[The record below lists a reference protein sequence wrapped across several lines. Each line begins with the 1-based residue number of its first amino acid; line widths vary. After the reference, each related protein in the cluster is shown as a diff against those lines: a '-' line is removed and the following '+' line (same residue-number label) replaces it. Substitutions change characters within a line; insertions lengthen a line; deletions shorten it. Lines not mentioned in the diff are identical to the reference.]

1 MADIEVTNIDT
12 EGDTITVDVEFSAQ
26 SNFQGRTAEVNA
38 NVSSGDIPTGD
49 APRLTDTVFIS
60 PGQVQQRTYEFD
72 MDGVYGSSPPSTDEV
87 LVTIVAESDE
97 GVGQVQE
104 RIDFSPGGGGDGGGS
119 GELSDISISCRSDLP
134 DEVGPDDTI
143 TATVEVD
150 WDGFYQT
157 PGVTFATS
165 VGGVG
170 TGQETVTVQD
180 GSVVELETHVPDGHI
195 GFGESADVVVEVVDV
210 DTGGIGGF

>member
-49 APRLTDTVFIS
+49 APRLTDTVFIG
-60 PGQVQQRTYEFD
+60 PGQVQERTYEFD

-87 LVTIVAESDE
+87 LVTIVAESEE
-97 GVGQVQE
+97 GLDQFQE
-104 RIDFSPGGGGDGGGS
+104 QIEFSPDDGGDDDD
-119 GELSDISISCRSDLP
+119 LSDISISCRSDLP
-134 DEVGPDDTI
+134 NEVGPDDTI

-150 WDGFYQT
+150 WDGFFQT
-157 PGVTFATS
+157 PGVTFAVS
-165 VGGVG
+165 VGGIE
-170 TGQETVTVQD
+170 TGQEKVTVQD
-180 GSVVELETHVPDGHI
+180 GSVVELDTHVPDGDI
-195 GFGESADVVVEVVDV
+195 GFGESADVVVEVVGV

>member
-12 EGDTITVDVEFSAQ
+12 EGDTITVGVDLSAQ

-49 APRLTDTVFIS
+49 TPRLTDTVFIS

-87 LVTIVAESDE
+87 LVTIVAESEE
-97 GVGQVQE
+97 GLDQFQE
-104 RIDFSPGGGGDGGGS
+104 QIEFSPGDGGDDDD
-119 GELSDISISCRSDLP
+119 LSDISISCRSDLP
-134 DEVGPDDTI
+134 NEVGPDDTI

-150 WDGFYQT
+150 WDGFFQT
-157 PGVTFATS
+157 PGVTFAVS
-165 VGGVG
+165 VGGIE
-170 TGQETVTVQD
+170 TGQEKVTVQD
-180 GSVVELETHVPDGHI
+180 GSVVELDTHVPDGDI
-195 GFGESADVVVEVVDV
+195 GFGESADVVVEVVGV

>member
-12 EGDTITVDVEFSAQ
+12 EGDTITVGVDLSAQ

-49 APRLTDTVFIS
+49 TPRLTDTVFIS

-87 LVTIVAESDE
+87 LVTIVAESEE
-97 GVGQVQE
+97 GVDQFQE
-104 RIDFSPGGGGDGGGS
+104 QIEFSPDDGGDGGD
-119 GELSDISISCRSDLP
+119 LSDISISCRSDLP
-134 DEVGPDDTI
+134 NEVGPDDTI

-150 WDGFYQT
+150 WDGFFQT
-157 PGVTFATS
+157 PGVTFAVS
-165 VGGVG
+165 VGGIE
-170 TGQETVTVQD
+170 TGQEKVTVQD
-180 GSVVELETHVPDGHI
+180 GSVVELDTHVPDGDI